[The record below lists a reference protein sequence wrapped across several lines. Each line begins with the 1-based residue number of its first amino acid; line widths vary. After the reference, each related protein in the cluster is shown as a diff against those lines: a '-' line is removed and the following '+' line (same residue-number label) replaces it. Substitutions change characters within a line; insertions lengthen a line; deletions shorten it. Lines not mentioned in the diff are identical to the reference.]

1 MRYSRKIFGAVLIL
15 ALASLVVVLP
25 SDMAR
30 PASQSDLRSVSGAPV
45 PNRAQQ
51 ESSSE
56 FFASQPVTPSVTLA
70 ASELPAY
77 VLEYTLDREINP
89 RLSYNSVVDPNF
101 NPVGGP
107 DPLLG
112 VQESTPAAQ
121 PNAFGTPLLNFNGQ
135 GYTGVNPPDTV
146 GDVGPGQ
153 YIQMINGGA
162 GALVQIYNKAT
173 GAPIGSQFALNDLAT
188 GGPCQSGLGD
198 PIVLYDKLADR
209 WLLSEFASS
218 GNHLCVYVS
227 TGPNPGGTYYF
238 YDFTT
243 PTFPDY
249 PKYAVWPDA
258 YYVTANESNPT
269 AYALNRTRMLSGL
282 SATFQ
287 RFTAPALAGFGFQSL
302 TPADL
307 DGATPPPAG
316 SPGLFM
322 RHRDTEVHGP
332 AGFPAQDLLEVWAF
346 AVNWTTPASSSF
358 TKIADIQVAEFDST
372 LCGLTSFSCVPQPGT
387 SVQLDPLREV
397 VMWRLAYRN
406 FGSRQVLVGNFTTD
420 VNGNDRAGVRWFE
433 LRKTGSAWSLYQ
445 QGTYAPGT
453 INRWMGG
460 IAMDGSGNIALGYN
474 VSDSTTYP
482 GIRYAGRLATDTLG
496 TLPQGEHTLVNGTAS
511 NNSNRYGDYSAM
523 SVDPSDDCTFW
534 FTGQWNAAGTWSTRI
549 GKLKF
554 DECGPVQPLPARVYL
569 PLVVRNDL
577 PTTGTVSGR
586 VTNAANSQG
595 IPGAQVCVLPSQC
608 ATANSQGNYSIANVP
623 AGSQTVRATATGY
636 GAGQQN
642 VTVIAG
648 GTVTANFALVA
659 APTTGTVSGR
669 VTRASNSQAIP
680 GAQVCVLSSNQCA
693 NTNAQGNYS
702 ITDVAAGSQ
711 TVRATANGFTAAQQ
725 NVTVPA
731 GGTVTAN
738 FSLVSTPASVTI
750 TQSQSQSV
758 VDNNSVACFS
768 SAGSAE
774 NAYLRQFPLT
784 AYGITGPFNV
794 TSVRFGIETAD
805 SGGGSGQPLTVRLYR
820 KTNPAGSLTYG
831 NLTQIGSAS
840 RTVSDQ
846 TLTLYTVTVAGNAPA
861 GSVLVVEVY
870 TPDGQG
876 SGNFFFIG
884 SNAAGQTGSSYLAAA
899 ACGAP
904 EPTTTGAL
912 GFPDMHIVMN
922 VTGTTSTAN
931 LEQCVT
937 IGDTVDA
944 AGSALCTAISD
955 LDADSGDAAPASLP
969 EGSLFRWMNRSDLQ
983 GE

>member
-1 MRYSRKIFGAVLIL
+1 MDPIPCWRYRNS
-15 ALASLVVVLP
+15 
-25 SDMAR
+25 
-30 PASQSDLRSVSGAPV
+30 AP
-45 PNRAQQ
+45 
-51 ESSSE
+51 
-56 FFASQPVTPSVTLA
+56 L
-70 ASELPAY
+70 
-77 VLEYTLDREINP
+77 
-89 RLSYNSVVDPNF
+89 
-101 NPVGGP
+101 
-107 DPLLG
+107 
-112 VQESTPAAQ
+112 AQ
-121 PNAFGTPLLNFNGQ
+121 PNAFGTPLLNFDGQ
-135 GYTGVNPPDTV
+135 GYTNVNPPDTV
-146 GDVGPGQ
+146 GDVGPSH
-153 YIQMINGGA
+153 YVQMINGGG

-173 GAPIGSQFALNDLAT
+173 GALIGSQFTLDDLAT
-188 GGPCQSGLGD
+188 SGPCQSGKGD
-198 PIVLYDKLADR
+198 PIVVYDKLADR
-209 WLLSEFASS
+209 WLLSEFAAT
-218 GNHLCVYVS
+218 GNHLCVYVL

-243 PTFPDY
+243 PMFPDY
-249 PKYAVWPDA
+249 PKYAVWHDA
-258 YYVTANESNPT
+258 YYVTTNDYTSTASNVA
-269 AYALNRTRMLSGL
+269 AYALNRTRMLAGQ

-287 RFTAPALAGFGFQSL
+287 RFIAPSLTGFGFQSL

-307 DGATPPPAG
+307 DGATPPPSG

-332 AGFPAQDLLEVWAF
+332 AGFPSQDLLEVWAF
-346 AVNWTTPASSSF
+346 AVNWTTPANSSF

-372 LCGLTSFSCVPQPGT
+372 LCGLTSFECVPQPGT

-397 VMWRLAYRN
+397 IMWRLAYRN
-406 FGSRQVLVGNFTTD
+406 FGSRQVLVGNFVTD
-420 VNGNDRAGVRWFE
+420 VNGNNRAGVRWFE
-433 LRKTGSAWSLYQ
+433 LRKTDSAWSLYQ

-453 INRWMGG
+453 LNRWMGA

-474 VSDSTTYP
+474 VADSVVYP
-482 GIRYAGRLATDTLG
+482 GLRYAGRLASDALG
-496 TLPQGEHTLVNGTAS
+496 TLPQGEHTLVNGSAS

-534 FTGQWNAAGTWSTRI
+534 FTGEWNAAGTWRTRI
-549 GKLKF
+549 GKFKF
-554 DECGPVQPLPARVYL
+554 DECGPVEPLPARAYL
-569 PLVVRNDL
+569 PLILSNDL
-577 PTTGTVSGR
+577 PTRGTVSGR

-595 IPGAQVCVLPSQC
+595 IPGAQVCVLSSSQC
-608 ATANSQGNYSIANVP
+608 ATTGSQGNYSIANVL
-623 AGSQTVRATATGY
+623 AGSQTVRATASGY
-636 GAGQQN
+636 ASGQQN

-659 APTTGTVSGR
+659 SSTTGTVSGR
-669 VTRASNSQAIP
+669 VTRASNSQAIS

-693 NTNAQGNYS
+693 TTNAQGNYN
-702 ITDVAAGSQ
+702 ITNVAAGSQ
-711 TVRATANGFTAAQQ
+711 TVRATASGFTDAQQ

-738 FSLVSTPASVTI
+738 FSLVASATTVTI

-768 SAGSAE
+768 SSGTAA

-846 TLTLYTVTVAGNAPA
+846 TLTLYTVTVAGTAPA

-884 SNAAGQTGSSYLAAA
+884 SNAAGQTGSSYLASA
-899 ACGAP
+899 ACSAP
-904 EPTTTGAL
+904 EPITTGNL

-922 VTGTTSTAN
+922 VTGTTSTAD
-931 LEQCVT
+931 LAKCVT
-937 IGDTVDA
+937 IGDTTDA
-944 AGSALCTAISD
+944 AGSVLCTAISD
-955 LDADSGDAAPASLP
+955 LDDGLTSGAPPATP
-969 EGSLFRWMNRSDLQ
+969 PNGSLFRWTNSQRFARRVVPLP
-983 GE
+983 